1 MKKIVVNLGLAFA
14 VFGMLPAH
22 ADQFEKYE
30 NSIEMTCIS
39 EEGQTSLWESI
50 DESVLSDGIPLKS
63 IAESYTKKKSEEKY
77 IIIMDND
84 GLKIE
89 WYVDFDN
96 KEVKMDMGGMKVQMR
111 CY

>member
-30 NSIEMTCIS
+30 NSIEMTCIN
-39 EEGQTSLWESI
+39 EKGQTSLWESI

-77 IIIMDND
+77 IIITDAEN
-84 GLKIE
+84 LSIE

-96 KEVKMDMGGMKVQMR
+96 KEVKMEMFGMKYQMR